1 MKMSIK
7 KISELS
13 GFSPA
18 TVSNALNNKR
28 GVSSETCE
36 KILRIAREYGYITDD
51 KVRRIRVVT
60 YRDSGEV
67 FSDSPFFSDLLEG
80 IENESRKRGYETTII
95 NLYRQRAEYGKQLQ
109 ELLNDASS
117 GILLIGTE
125 LTEENA
131 KEFQQA
137 VAPIILVDC
146 WFPHLPFDAVLMD
159 NEDSAMQA
167 VEYLIDQGHRHIGYI
182 KGSVRIQNFECRA
195 RGFYRAMEGHGM
207 PIEEKFILPVQ
218 PSIHGAHAAL
228 IKLLAEGSAMP
239 TAFFAD
245 NDMIALGAMQAFQ
258 AQGWKIPDDISIIG
272 FDDITFSSVFSPGLT
287 TVNVYKKELGQ
298 VAVRR
303 MIELLREHPATK
315 IRTQLV
321 NELVIRGSVSLP
333 RKIEET
339 ER

>member
-1 MKMSIK
+1 MRMSIK

-28 GVSSETCE
+28 GVSPETCE
-36 KILRIAREYGYITDD
+36 KILRIARDCGYITED
-51 KVRRIRVVT
+51 KIKRIRVVT

-67 FSDSPFFSDLLEG
+67 FSDSPFFSELLEG

-95 NLYRQRAEYGKQLQ
+95 NLYRQKPEYGKQLQ
-109 ELLNDASS
+109 ELLNDAGS

-131 KEFQQA
+131 KVFQQA

-159 NEDSAMQA
+159 NEDSVMQA
-167 VEYLIDQGHRHIGYI
+167 VDYLIDQGHRHIGYI

-195 RGFYRAMEGHGM
+195 RGFYRAMAAHGL
-207 PIEEKFILPVQ
+207 PLEEKFIFPVQ
-218 PSIHGAHAAL
+218 PSIHGAHTA
-228 IKLLAEGSAMP
+228 ISELLAEGREMP

-258 AQGWKIPDDISIIG
+258 AQGWKIPDDISIVG
-272 FDDITFSSVFSPGLT
+272 FDDITFSAVFSPGLT
-287 TVNVYKKELGQ
+287 TVKVYKKELGQ

-303 MIELLREHPATK
+303 MIELLRERPVMK

-321 NELVIRGSVSLP
+321 NELVIRGSVTLP
-333 RKIEET
+333 GKIEEA